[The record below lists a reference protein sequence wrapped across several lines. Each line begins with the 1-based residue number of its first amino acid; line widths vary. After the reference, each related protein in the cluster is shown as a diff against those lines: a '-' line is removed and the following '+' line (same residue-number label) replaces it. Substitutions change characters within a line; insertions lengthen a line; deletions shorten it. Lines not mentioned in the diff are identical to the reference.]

1 MHSRG
6 RGCDLRAAGRNGNLA
21 RGRPARQANC
31 VDPILEAFLDEAPV
45 GLGLVDSGF
54 RYLRANR
61 ALGGLTGLAA
71 GSHEGRTVREVSP
84 WLADQLEPALVQ
96 AGADGVP
103 VQLEVHS
110 RDGAAAS
117 RVWLVGIQPLRPDGS
132 RLDGFAIGAV
142 DITPPLA
149 GRERAAAEAAQEAR
163 EIRERL
169 LKTQRMEVVGR
180 LAGGIA
186 HDFNNLLTVI
196 LSHGHLLREALAD
209 REDARADAD
218 EVIAAADR
226 AARLTSQLLTFARQR
241 APEPRE
247 VDLNSLLLGLSRML
261 ERLLGADVELAF
273 DLASGLWPL
282 RADPAQ
288 LEQVVVNL
296 LINARDA
303 MPRGGSVTVRTAN
316 CPPDEGDETAWVM
329 LSVQDTGLGM
339 SHEVRQRIFEPF
351 FTTKPAGRGTGLGLA
366 TCFGII
372 RQHGGSI
379 EVESE
384 EGEGTTFTILLPTAG
399 TAAMAGAQEAP
410 PPPPR
415 GRGELVLV
423 VEDEPAIRRI
433 VLRTLQDAGYETL
446 DAADAVEAAGLLE
459 DSGRMPDLLLTDVVL
474 PRGSGPEFAR
484 NLRDRQP
491 RLPVLFVSG
500 YAPEQ
505 VAERALPG
513 AEGQMLPKPF
523 LPLQLLAAVRTALDV
538 A

>member
-1 MHSRG
+1 MV
-6 RGCDLRAAGRNGNLA
+6 NLD
-21 RGRPARQANC
+21 RRLSARQAKG
-31 VDPILEAFLDEAPV
+31 VDPILETFLDRAPV
-45 GLGLVDSGF
+45 GLGLIDPEF

-61 ALGGLTGLAA
+61 ALEGLTGLAPE
-71 GSHEGRTVREVSP
+71 SHPGRTVREVSP
-84 WLADQLEPALVQ
+84 WLADRIEPVLAR
-96 AGADGVP
+96 AGADGMP
-103 VQLEVHS
+103 AQLEVHS
-110 RDGAAAS
+110 GNGAGDP
-117 RVWLVGIQPLRPDGS
+117 RVWLVGIQPLGTA
-132 RLDGFAIGAV
+132 RLEGFAISAM

-149 GRERAAAEAAQEAR
+149 DRERAAAEAAEEAR
-163 EIRERL
+163 ESRERL

-209 REDARADAD
+209 RADVRAEAD

-241 APEPRE
+241 TPEPRE
-247 VDLNSLLLGLSRML
+247 VDLNTLLLGLSRML
-261 ERLLGADVELAF
+261 ERLLGADVALSF

-296 LINARDA
+296 LVNARDA
-303 MPRGGSVTVRTAN
+303 MPRGGSVTVHTAN
-316 CPPDEGDETAWVM
+316 CPPDEGDEEAWVV
-329 LSVQDTGLGM
+329 LSVHDSGSGM
-339 SHEVRQRIFEPF
+339 SPEVRQRIFEPF
-351 FTTKPAGRGTGLGLA
+351 FTTKPPGRGTGLGLA

-384 EGEGTTFTILLPTAG
+384 EGEGSTFTILLPAAGTMGTAG
-399 TAAMAGAQEAP
+399 IAAAVTQA
-410 PPPPR
+410 PR
-415 GRGELVLV
+415 GHGERVLV

-446 DAADAVEAAGLLE
+446 DAADAVEAAALLE
-459 DSGRMPDLLLTDVVL
+459 DTGVVPDLLLTDVVL
-474 PRGSGPEFAR
+474 PRGSGPELAR
-484 NLRDRQP
+484 RLRERQP

-513 AEGQMLPKPF
+513 AEGQALAKPF
-523 LPLQLLAAVRTALDV
+523 LPMQLLAAVRAALETK
-538 A
+538 